1 MPACIVNIARKP
13 IAGKE
18 GIVLNRAIGHMEAH
32 GRQGNVAT
40 SFASLRGNGGYV
52 TSTIQFE
59 SFEAL

>member
-32 GRQGNVAT
+32 GRQGNVTT
-40 SFASLRGNGGYV
+40 SFATLRGNGGYV
-52 TSTIQFE
+52 TNTI
-59 SFEAL
+59 